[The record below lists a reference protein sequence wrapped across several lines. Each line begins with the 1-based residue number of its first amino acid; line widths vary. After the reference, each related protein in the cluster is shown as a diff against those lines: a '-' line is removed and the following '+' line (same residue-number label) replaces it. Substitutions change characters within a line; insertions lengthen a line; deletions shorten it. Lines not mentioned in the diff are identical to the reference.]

1 MSESIEKELEETKQK
16 VKDLTLVL
24 KQVLNLVNVSGRV
37 DSKVLLEDIKLLIK
51 DELK

>member
-24 KQVLNLVNVSGRV
+24 KQVLNLVSVSGRV
-37 DSKVLLEDIKLLIK
+37 DSKVLLEDIKLLIE